1 MLYIKESRGDI
12 FKIIG
17 ANVRYYRGLYNLNHP
32 DKRISQAK
40 MAHMC
45 NVSTV
50 LLVHWRREKFR
61 ELAYL
66 YFGIFHKYLG
76 LVLKNFLKIARFKK
90 QILYSLVSVF
100 LMIISPSLVY
110 KNFSLAYLST

>member
-1 MLYIKESRGDI
+1 MKGDLMLYIKESRGDI

-45 NVSTV
+45 NVSSGLIGSLETGKVQGISIPV
-50 LLVHWRREKFR
+50 LF
-61 ELAYL
+61 
-66 YFGIFHKYLG
+66 
-76 LVLKNFLKIARFKK
+76 
-90 QILYSLVSVF
+90 
-100 LMIISPSLVY
+100 IISIC
-110 KNFSLAYLST
+110 FSYNYFTIFSI